1 MKKMISN
8 EQLELAAGFIQFTN
22 RHVYLTGKAGTGKTT
37 FLKNLPNITSKHHV
51 VVAPTGVAAINAG
64 GVTIHSFFQFSF
76 GPQLPE
82 AAFEALASN
91 PQAAQPAYEAR
102 YQRFTRDKI
111 RLIKRLDLLVIDEI
125 SMVRADLLDAI
136 DRVLRRFR
144 RRDLPFGGVQLL
156 MIGDIQQLAPVAR
169 EEEWQLLRPY
179 YDSVYFFSSHALK
192 ASDYV
197 TIELKHIY
205 RQQDQYFIDI
215 LNRIRD
221 NQLDKSTLEKLNSR
235 YHPDFDPDE
244 KEGYITL
251 TTHNYQADQINQL
264 KLRQLKGKSWI
275 FEATVEGDFPEMA
288 YPADEQL
295 ELKVEAQVMFVK
307 NDSSPEK
314 RFYNGKIGR
323 LIAREEDK
331 LVVQCDDETIDVE
344 PLTWHNMKYQL
355 DEKTQQIEEKIIG
368 SFTQYPLKLAWAIT
382 IHKSQGLTFE
392 KVLIDANAAFAHGQ
406 VYVALSRCT
415 SFEGVVLKSRL
426 QPRGIGADAAV
437 NGFLHEI
444 PNRSP
449 DEAGLE
455 EARKAYEFKLLLELF
470 DFQPLLR
477 LLRIIYKIANENSGS
492 IQTAYL
498 AMVSNAIDKLNEL
511 ENVSQ
516 RFRPQL
522 RQLFDASDSP
532 EQNHA
537 LQERVKKAADYF
549 LEQLNTSLTK
559 QDFTVETD
567 NKQVRKRFTG
577 LEEQVEEQLRVKLA
591 TLRQS
596 KQGFEVKVYLKTR
609 NDAALGKAVSTF
621 GKAKHETPVDYHK
634 PLFETLKRWR
644 NMRAMDDDLEHYRV
658 ITIKSMQEISAR
670 LPVSMAELKTING
683 LGKRKLAA
691 YGQELLALV
700 VGYVGKAH
708 IDKSVSEEAEP
719 AAVKQK
725 QAKGATYAI
734 TLEHLL
740 AGKTIEETAE
750 LRGFAVSTIE
760 GHAARL
766 IKEGK
771 LQALQL
777 VGEEKLNL
785 ISEYFLETEDPRLG
799 PAKEVL
805 GEEVSFGE
813 LRLVLSQ
820 LIHDE
825 KLEPWQGENGS
836 E

>member
-1 MKKMISN
+1 MDTVTTN
-8 EQLELAAGFIQFTN
+8 QQFELAAGFIQFTN

-37 FLKNLPNITSKHHV
+37 FLKNLPNLTSKHHV

-82 AAFEALASN
+82 AALQALSSN

-221 NQLDKSTLEKLNSR
+221 NQLDKPTLEKLNSR

-251 TTHNYQADQINQL
+251 TTHNYQSDQINQL
-264 KLRQLKGKSWI
+264 KLKQLKGKSWI
-275 FEATVEGDFPEMA
+275 FKATVEGEFPEMA

-295 ELKVEAQVMFVK
+295 ELKVGAQVMFVK
-307 NDSSPEK
+307 NDLSPEK

-355 DEKTQQIEEKIIG
+355 DEKTQQIEEVVIG
-368 SFTQYPLKLAWAIT
+368 SFKQYPLKLAWAIT

-392 KVLIDANAAFAHGQ
+392 KVIIDANAAFAHGQ

-437 NGFLHEI
+437 SGFLHEI

-455 EARKAYEFKLLLELF
+455 EAKRAYEFNLLLELF

-498 AMVSNAIDKLNEL
+498 ALVSKAIDKLNEL

-522 RQLFDASDSP
+522 RQLFNASDNP

-549 LEQLNTSLTK
+549 LEQLKSLTK

-577 LEEQVEEQLRVKLA
+577 LEEQVDEQLRVKVA

-596 KQGFEVKVYLKTR
+596 KEGFETKAYLKTR
-609 NDAALGKAVSTF
+609 NDAALGKAVKTF
-621 GKAKHETPVDYHK
+621 GKAKQEAAVEYHK
-634 PLFETLKRWR
+634 PLFESLKRWR

-658 ITIKSMQEISAR
+658 ITIKSMQEIAAK
-670 LPVSMAELKTING
+670 LPVSMIELKAING
-683 LGKRKLAA
+683 IGKRKLAA

-700 VGYVGKAH
+700 VEYVGKEN
-708 IDKSVSEEAEP
+708 IDKSITENAEST
-719 AAVKQK
+719 VGKQK
-725 QAKGATYAI
+725 QTKGATYAI

-740 AGKTIEETAE
+740 AGKSMEETAE

-777 VGEEKLNL
+777 VEEKKLNL

-825 KLEPWQGENGS
+825 KLEPWQGEYGS

>member
-1 MKKMISN
+1 MKKIISN

-91 PQAAQPAYEAR
+91 PQAAQPSYEAR
-102 YQRFTRDKI
+102 YQRFTREKI

-169 EEEWQLLRPY
+169 EEEWRLLRPY

-197 TIELKHIY
+197 TIELKHVY

-221 NQLDKSTLEKLNSR
+221 NQLDQPTLEKLNSR

-244 KEGYITL
+244 KEGFITL

-264 KLRQLKGKSWI
+264 KMKQLKGKSWI

-288 YPADEQL
+288 YPADKQL

-307 NDSSPEK
+307 NDLSPEK

-323 LIAREEDK
+323 LIAREDDK
-331 LVVQCDDETIDVE
+331 LVVQCEDEIIDVE

-368 SFTQYPLKLAWAIT
+368 SFKQYPLKLAWAIT

-392 KVLIDANAAFAHGQ
+392 KVIIDANAAFAHGQ

-437 NGFLHEI
+437 YGFLHEI
-444 PNRSP
+444 PNRST

-455 EARKAYEFKLLLELF
+455 QSRKAYEFNLLLELF

-477 LLRIIYKIANENSGS
+477 LLKIIYKLANENSGS

-498 AMVSNAIDKLNEL
+498 ALVSNAIDKLNEL

-522 RQLFDASDSP
+522 RQLFNASDNP
-532 EQNHA
+532 EQNNA
-537 LQERVKKAADYF
+537 LQERIKKAANYF
-549 LEQLNTSLTK
+549 LEQLNASLTK

-591 TLRQS
+591 TLRQC
-596 KQGFEVKVYLKTR
+596 KEGFETTAYLKTR
-609 NDAALGKAVSTF
+609 NDAALGKAVRTF
-621 GKAKHETPVDYHK
+621 GKAKQETPVDYHK
-634 PLFETLKRWR
+634 PLFESLKRWR
-644 NMRAMDDDLEHYRV
+644 NMRARDDDLEHYRV
-658 ITIKSMQEISAR
+658 ITIKSMQEIAAR

-700 VGYVGKAH
+700 VDYVGKEH
-708 IDKSVSEEAEP
+708 IDKSISEGAEP

-725 QAKGATYAI
+725 QAKGATYAL

-740 AGKTIEETAE
+740 AGKSIEQTAQ

-766 IKEGK
+766 INEGK
-771 LQALQL
+771 LQAVQL
-777 VGEEKLNL
+777 VGEKKLNL

-820 LIHDE
+820 LIHDG
-825 KLEPWQGENGS
+825 KLEPWQMRKWQ
-836 E
+836 

>member
-1 MKKMISN
+1 MDTVITN
-8 EQLELAAGFIQFTN
+8 QQLELAAGFIQFTN

-37 FLKNLPNITSKHHV
+37 FLKNLPNLTSKHHV

-82 AAFEALASN
+82 AALQALLSN
-91 PQAAQPAYEAR
+91 PQAEQPAYEAR
-102 YQRFTRDKI
+102 YQRFTREKI

-221 NQLDKSTLEKLNSR
+221 NQLDMSTLEKLNSR

-264 KLRQLKGKSWI
+264 KLKQLKGKSWI
-275 FEATVEGDFPEMA
+275 FEATVEGEFPEMA

-295 ELKVEAQVMFVK
+295 ELKVGAQVMFVK
-307 NDSSPEK
+307 NDLSPEK

-368 SFTQYPLKLAWAIT
+368 SFKQYPLKLAWAIT

-392 KVLIDANAAFAHGQ
+392 KVIIDANAAFAHGQ

-415 SFEGVVLKSRL
+415 KFEGVVLKSRL

-455 EARKAYEFKLLLELF
+455 EAKRAYEFNLLLELF

-498 AMVSNAIDKLNEL
+498 ALVSKAIDKLNEL

-522 RQLFDASDSP
+522 RQLFNASDNP

-549 LEQLNTSLTK
+549 LEQINSLTK

-577 LEEQVEEQLRVKLA
+577 LEEQVDEQLRVKVA

-596 KQGFEVKVYLKTR
+596 KEGFETKAYLKTR
-609 NDAALGKAVSTF
+609 NDAALGKAGKTF
-621 GKAKHETPVDYHK
+621 GKAKQEAAVDYHK
-634 PLFETLKRWR
+634 PLFESLKRWR

-658 ITIKSMQEISAR
+658 ITIKSMQEIAAK
-670 LPVSMAELKTING
+670 LPVSMIELKAING
-683 LGKRKLAA
+683 IGKRKLAA

-700 VGYVGKAH
+700 VEYVGKEN
-708 IDKSVSEEAEP
+708 IDKSITENAES
-719 AAVKQK
+719 AVGKQK
-725 QAKGATYAI
+725 QTKGATYAI

-740 AGKTIEETAE
+740 AGKSMEETAE

-777 VGEEKLNL
+777 VEEKKLNL

-825 KLEPWQGENGS
+825 KLEPWQGEYGS